1 MLKKEYFTKEG
12 LNKIIAIR
20 ASINNGLTENLEAA
34 FTNIIPV
41 SRPKVDVCAQKI
53 LHPYWVAGFTE
64 GRRLLFYTS
73 DEIEYA

>member
-1 MLKKEYFTKEG
+1 MMLKKEYFTKEG

-53 LHPYWVAGFTE
+53 LHPY
-64 GRRLLFYTS
+64 
-73 DEIEYA
+73 